1 MARYD
6 MEIKIM
12 IDIGEKIKEELE
24 RQERSVSW
32 LAQKLG
38 CHRTVVYRL
47 LGRNSIDT
55 ALLRKI
61 SSILGHD
68 FFEDYSTDLHAD

>member
-1 MARYD
+1 
-6 MEIKIM
+6 M

-24 RQERSVSW
+24 RQERPVSW

>member
-1 MARYD
+1 
-6 MEIKIM
+6 M
-12 IDIGEKIKEELE
+12 IDIGESIKRELE
-24 RQERSVSW
+24 RQERPVSW

-55 ALLRKI
+55 ALLRQI
-61 SSILGHD
+61 CCILGHD
-68 FFEDYSTDLHAD
+68 FFEDLSTDLRGE